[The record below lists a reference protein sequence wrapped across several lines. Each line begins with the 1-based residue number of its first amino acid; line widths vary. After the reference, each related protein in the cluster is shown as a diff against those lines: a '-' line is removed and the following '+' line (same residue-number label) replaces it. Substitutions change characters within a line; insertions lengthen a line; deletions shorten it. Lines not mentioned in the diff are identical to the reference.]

1 MDESDI
7 LRAAH
12 EMMAAHGSHA
22 AAQAVVRAHKL
33 LELGDTAAFHAW
45 TRVADAI
52 ADLDRKKPNEPEEPD
67 GKKPGS
73 DEYYV

>member
-7 LRAAH
+7 QRAAH
-12 EMMAAHGSHA
+12 DMMGLHGSHA
-22 AAQAVVRAHKL
+22 GAQAVLRAHKL
-33 LELGDTAAFHAW
+33 LELGDTAGFHAW

-52 ADLDRKKPNEPEEPD
+52 ADLERKKAKEPEEKP
-67 GKKPGS
+67 PGS